1 LSASSGLDAYVNITT
16 AFSYNPGTNAIN
28 VRAVKAL
35 YGDLAEG
42 YAGEEMYAP
51 GTVVVIGGS
60 REIALTTRSHD
71 TKVLGVIS
79 TNPAYM
85 MNGRDA
91 ENVYVG
97 LTGRVPCRVQGPIA
111 KNTILVTSNIPGVAQ
126 ALDINQFVP
135 GCIIGKSLQA
145 IESNTIE
152 TVEVVLGRSS

>member
-1 LSASSGLDAYVNITT
+1 L
-16 AFSYNPGTNAIN
+16 NA
-28 VRAVKAL
+28 RAVQAN

-42 YAGEEMYAP
+42 YAGEEMYTP

-60 REIALTTRSHD
+60 REITLTTQSHD

-85 MNGRDA
+85 MNGQDT
-91 ENVYVG
+91 EKVYVG
-97 LTGRVPCRVQGPIA
+97 LTGRVPCRVRGPIA
-111 KNTILVTSNIPGVAQ
+111 KNTILVTSDIPGVAQ
-126 ALDINQFVP
+126 ALDINRFVP

-145 IESNTIE
+145 IESDIIG